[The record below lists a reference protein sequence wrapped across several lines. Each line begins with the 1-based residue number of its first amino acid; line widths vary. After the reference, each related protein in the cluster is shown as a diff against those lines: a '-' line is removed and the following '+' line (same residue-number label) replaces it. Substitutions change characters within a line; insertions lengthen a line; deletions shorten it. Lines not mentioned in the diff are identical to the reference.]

1 MAGSQAPELVPQ
13 SPAVQGPCQRRPT
26 AGRAQPHGLGRQ
38 ASSWTPGTAAREP
51 SSPQSGC
58 SQAPAALA
66 GRCRG
71 QGEGWRGAPGER
83 PPDSPPPALHS
94 WPSSLFSVT
103 LGPNRLALDAC
114 ESTSSVEELLL
125 SPGGPEGSGPGG
137 LALARLERPPSLS
150 SAVQPVSLATGP
162 QPSPWPKLCWA
173 QGFDLDFD
181 PYIPPKELHS
191 VPLKPL
197 DVSSCKDA
205 FRLQPDC
212 PDLKVS
218 LPKGSQCTRLPYSYS
233 KLVVRISALPRAG
246 IETHPPPQSFLM
258 PLNLGELGLV
268 TLPPAWGLSS
278 HNTQRTG
285 LAAALM
291 ATPEFPGCWGDSPF
305 RSCLNVGQP
314 LTQPGFKLL
323 GAPWLFDNC
332 KHFVEN

>member
-233 KLVVRISALPRAG
+233 KLVVSDGAPLVCSQGRNWLLQGVMTWSPCLGTRLP
-246 IETHPPPQSFLM
+246 EVYM
-258 PLNLGELGLV
+258 PV
-268 TLPPAWGLSS
+268 Y
-278 HNTQRTG
+278 
-285 LAAALM
+285 
-291 ATPEFPGCWGDSPF
+291 PF
-305 RSCLNVGQP
+305 RSWIREKVSNATFYTLAKKCP
-314 LTQPGFKLL
+314 LILPKTRKRRQ
-323 GAPWLFDNC
+323 
-332 KHFVEN
+332 